1 MSQQVPNQFTAIDT
15 LYANE
20 HIFLI
25 DTAQTLTGSSPFV
38 TLCEPSLATLVEI
51 GMSVFLI
58 HWILVKWDCLLFWCM
73 QWKRPVQVYETS
85 VHYIDFEHF
94 RRVNASG
101 WREGGD
107 QTCKQSSGLGKNWD
121 EENYTIQRSIIE
133 RICKLGKVI
142 WILQKR
148 KVCGFFEAEN
158 YLSFFSSFVF
168 MMNLSSNKSIAFGV
182 SEREMENG
190 LIPDSMLSNSI
201 HPLLPL
207 PFQLN
212 RPL

>member
-20 HIFLI
+20 HIFLM

-38 TLCEPSLATLVEI
+38 TSWEPSLATLVEI

-58 HWILVKWDCLLFWCM
+58 HWIIVKWDCLLFWYM

-94 RRVNASG
+94 RRVNSSG
-101 WREGGD
+101 WREGED

-133 RICKLGKVI
+133 IYKLGKVI
-142 WILQKR
+142 LILQKR
-148 KVCGFFEAEN
+148 KVCGFFESEN
-158 YLSFFSSFVF
+158 YLSFFPSFLF
-168 MMNLSSNKSIAFGV
+168 MNFYPPTKVLTLEFQRET
-182 SEREMENG
+182 ER
-190 LIPDSMLSNSI
+190 
-201 HPLLPL
+201 
-207 PFQLN
+207 
-212 RPL
+212 